1 MGGDGAQKAE
11 SPASSSSK
19 EAGVRHASRGAGQ
32 ASTRTGQAWAA
43 WQLGGTIGWGEGG
56 GAIMGI
62 SSAEGWD
69 TCPGPDNTP
78 KEGGA
83 SRKPS
88 SMGSSGGG
96 EGGKSSGRREPSCLS
111 SSWMR
116 RSMLLMRTRR
126 SSLGSPS
133 GRWLYSFIKE
143 MLKMVCRCKV
153 YETLDRPSGQRPSPP
168 PSTGTSSVLSSSPSS
183 SSSSFRFAP
192 LPNIYLQKHKSEGLM
207 VRRSRE
213 TQGFGFI

>member
-1 MGGDGAQKAE
+1 
-11 SPASSSSK
+11 
-19 EAGVRHASRGAGQ
+19 
-32 ASTRTGQAWAA
+32 
-43 WQLGGTIGWGEGG
+43 
-56 GAIMGI
+56 MGI

-153 YETLDRPSGQRPSPP
+153 YETLDRPSGQKPSPP

-192 LPNIYLQKHKSEGLM
+192 LPNIYLQKHKTEGLM
-207 VRRSRE
+207 VKRNKRLRLYLNFNLTNDLMMDAKARGGGVFSQLR
-213 TQGFGFI
+213 F

>member
-11 SPASSSSK
+11 SPPSSSSK
-19 EAGVRHASRGAGQ
+19 EAGVRHASSGAGQ
-32 ASTRTGQAWAA
+32 ASTRTGQAWAT

-56 GAIMGI
+56 GAMVGI

-69 TCPGPDNTP
+69 TCPVPDSTP
-78 KEGGA
+78 NEGGA

-143 MLKMVCRCKV
+143 MLKMVCRCRV
-153 YETLDRPSGQRPSPP
+153 YDTLDRPSGQRPSPP

-192 LPNIYLQKHKSEGLM
+192 LPNIYLQKTQT
-207 VRRSRE
+207 RE
-213 TQGFGFI
+213 VNGAADLRN